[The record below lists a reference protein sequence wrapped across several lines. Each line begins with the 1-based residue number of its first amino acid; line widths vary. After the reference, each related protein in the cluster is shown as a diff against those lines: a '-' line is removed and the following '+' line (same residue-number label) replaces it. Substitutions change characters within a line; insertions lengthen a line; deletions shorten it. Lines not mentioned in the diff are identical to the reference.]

1 MSSDLSYH
9 QKDHPKHETDNEQ
22 DSETT
27 ISQISSNLIDMTL
40 VSKTF
45 GSQQ

>member
-9 QKDHPKHETDNEQ
+9 QKDNRIHQTDNEQ
-22 DSETT
+22 NSET

-40 VSKTF
+40 VSEVLVR
-45 GSQQ
+45 Q